1 MDAVTLTFP
10 GHFFQTAL
18 SIRSIQRFYN
28 PAKHYI
34 ILDDLEQGPWHS
46 YVQDAQELYGPDYI
60 YILTST
66 IPRMDQTLSGW
77 WRQQLIKLTVD
88 QLIPGDEWLLVD
100 GDVIFESFCPY
111 RGIVPVIAHDVDPNG
126 DIERF
131 TRNYIQGVL
140 GVEQTR
146 VLHDGQ
152 HRMTNPV
159 PYRLLD
165 RSLLENLRRH
175 VEQRFG
181 DDFVE
186 QHIKWFHD
194 QTIVGMHPDPN
205 KWNMSEWELIE
216 VFREQVQGQH
226 LPRDDSMG
234 GGYPVDA
241 NIDNLDLS
249 QPIYRHGYIRD
260 SQIASDWFGA
270 RGININPAVWQR
282 CRTWLETREP
292 WRA

>member
-28 PAKHYI
+28 PNKHYI
-34 ILDDLEQGPWHS
+34 VLDDLEQGPWHS
-46 YVQDAQELYGPDYI
+46 YVQDAQELYGPDYR

-77 WRQQLIKLTVD
+77 WRQQLIKLTID

-111 RGIVPVIAHDVDPNG
+111 RGIVPVIAHDADPEG
-126 DIERF
+126 KIEQF
-131 TRNYIQGVL
+131 TRNYIQGIL
-140 GVEQTR
+140 DVEQAR
-146 VLHDGQ
+146 VLHDGR

-165 RSLLENLRRH
+165 RPLLESLRRH
-175 VEQRFG
+175 VEKRFG
-181 DDFVE
+181 NDFVD

-216 VFREQVQGQH
+216 VFREQVQGLH
-226 LPRDDSMG
+226 LPRNVIG

-241 NIDNLDLS
+241 DISDLDLS
-249 QPIYRHGYIRD
+249 RPTYRHGYIRD
-260 SQIASDWFGA
+260 SQIASGWFTDQGV
-270 RGININPAVWQR
+270 NIDSTVWQQ
-282 CRTWLETREP
+282 CRRWLEAREP
-292 WRA
+292 WRS